1 MSTQNTTARTRTV
14 PKRKR
19 SALCATVD
27 KENDPTGVA
36 RIAELEAENTQ
47 LRAGV
52 ARIAE
57 LEAENTQLRARGAAD
72 RRAGVARIAELET
85 QRAAAVAAAE
95 TAIASLESAAQL
107 YAGDEIAQQEAGSA
121 SSSGGSTGTTDLDN
135 AQLYAELYVPLALA
149 FKGVPV
155 LREALEAGNGTVVTC
170 LLGQAPGAAA
180 LVAMCRE
187 GRAEIVEQLLAAGAN
202 ADLAS
207 VVEEEVEKGP
217 SCDREVVKEAV
228 AYTPLLATAKGGHAA
243 ATAALLEAGAVVGGA
258 AGAAALV
265 AACRGGHTEIVEQLI
280 AAGAAA
286 GAEGEVDDERCPAV
300 GDEVVILCGDNA
312 GTITAITRNRGG
324 SFDLVEA
331 DSRDHLGEKVCV
343 FSQVALVT
351 PLYAAAVG
359 GCAGAVAA
367 LLEAG
372 ATVRG
377 VAAKAALVWAC
388 SRGHARVV
396 ALLVAAGAS
405 VDGRNENRLV
415 TTFGFQTPLHAAVH
429 AKRDTVD
436 TVMALLDAGAALDAV
451 DLKFKSTSTAHCP
464 HWGPAALGKWF
475 SVKECD
481 TFGVAYARAAAW
493 RRHANVNAAT
503 LIKLPLLK
511 ALLKKKGLRTGG
523 AKPALLER
531 LREALL

>member
-1 MSTQNTTARTRTV
+1 MPTQNTTTRTRAAA
-14 PKRKR
+14 KRKR
-19 SALCATVD
+19 SALSATVD
-27 KENDPTGVA
+27 KENDPTVDEEERHRVKSVFDENAQLRAGAA
-36 RIAELEAENTQ
+36 RIAELEAEIGQ
-47 LRAGV
+47 LRAGA
-52 ARIAE
+52 ARTAE
-57 LEAENTQLRARGAAD
+57 LEAENAQLRASLEAATAQLLEHQQSGAA
-72 RRAGVARIAELET
+72 
-85 QRAAAVAAAE
+85 
-95 TAIASLESAAQL
+95 S
-107 YAGDEIAQQEAGSA
+107 
-121 SSSGGSTGTTDLDN
+121 STGTADLDN
-135 AQLYAELYVPLALA
+135 AQLQQALALA
-149 FKGVPV
+149 SEGVPV
-155 LREALEAGNGTVVTC
+155 LREALEAGNGAVVTC

-180 LVAMCRE
+180 LVAMCLE